1 MQSRLASLL
10 NTLQDAQPDPERED
24 EIQYLTAAAL
34 ETDPDNA
41 EAWVALGNSA
51 IRTGN
56 LDAAIRAAD
65 RAIENA
71 PDHHAGFTLRGRIR
85 IEEDRVDEG
94 LADLRQGVDL
104 AGTEMSARLELA
116 YSLWKLGRN
125 NEAAGEYEK
134 VLRYTPDSPSA
145 LNNLGAIYGQQ

>member
-1 MQSRLASLL
+1 MQQYRVDASVFHVPSADELKSVLSRL
-10 NTLQDAQPDPERED
+10 
-24 EIQYLTAAAL
+24 L
-34 ETDPDNA
+34 ETDPDNV

-51 IRTGN
+51 IRRGD
-56 LDAAIRAAD
+56 LDDAIEAAD
-65 RAIENA
+65 RAIEIA

-85 IEEDRVDEG
+85 IEQDRVDEG

-116 YSLWKLGRN
+116 YSLWKLSRN

-134 VLRYTPDSPSA
+134 VLRYNPDSPSA